1 MRLQEFETI
10 VSVVR
15 NLAPQPPKTATKR
28 PKTTASPLVLE
39 PASGLSFC
47 VGTVYEFPPFRLDT
61 ANQCLLKRG
70 PSDKELR
77 IQLPPKAFS
86 ILQHLVD
93 NADRLVTHNE
103 LMDKVWPD
111 TFVQPEVLAS
121 HIRDIRAALGDDARK
136 PRFIETLARRGYR
149 FIAKLGG
156 SNTPAAQPSVDLAGR
171 RLVGRDSF
179 FSKLEQCYR
188 TASAGQRQLVFV
200 TGEPGIG
207 KTALCREFL
216 RRARTA
222 DQPPYTSWG
231 Q

>member
-1 MRLQEFETI
+1 M
-10 VSVVR
+10 
-15 NLAPQPPKTATKR
+15 
-28 PKTTASPLVLE
+28 
-39 PASGLSFC
+39 
-47 VGTVYEFPPFRLDT
+47 YEFPPFRLDT
-61 ANQCLLKRG
+61 ANQCLLKRV
-70 PSDKELR
+70 PSEKEVR

-136 PRFIETLARRGYR
+136 PRFVETLARRGYR
-149 FIAKLGG
+149 FIAKLSG
-156 SNTPAAQPSVDLAGR
+156 SNAPTSQPSVDLASR
-171 RLVGRDSF
+171 RLVGRDSP
-179 FSKLEQCYR
+179 FSRLEKSYR
-188 TASAGQRQLVFV
+188 AASAGQRQLVFV

-207 KTALCREFL
+207 KTALCHEFI

-222 DQPPYTSWG
+222 DQPPYSSAGARMSNRSKTCTH
-231 Q
+231 